1 MTTLN
6 GGGHLDE
13 ADSTWYD
20 QDAGPLV
27 RPYAMTGGRTHHG
40 DYDLNIISLVFTVA
54 PVSELAVESERQQ
67 ILQLCRS
74 PKSVAE
80 VAAALDL
87 PLAVV
92 KVLLADLIDRGQ
104 VVCRSPV
111 LAERLQNASFLQ
123 VVLDGIQQL

>member
-1 MTTLN
+1 MTAN
-6 GGGHLDE
+6 GHGDLD
-13 ADSTWYD
+13 ANVATWYD

-54 PVSELAVESERQQ
+54 APSDIAVESERYL

-92 KVLLADLIDRGQ
+92 KVLLSDLIDRGQ

-111 LAERLQNASFLQ
+111 LTERLQNASFLQ
-123 VVLDGIQQL
+123 VVLDGIEQL